1 MQTALVHEHHN
12 HKPYEVDHILSL
24 KHGGR
29 SDLRNFAFACFDC
42 NRFKGTDVGSI
53 VPGSAAFTRL
63 YNPRMDVWPEHFR
76 LDLGVF
82 IIGITGIGAAT
93 ARVLDL
99 NARGRILGTAESEY
113 ARVVPRTRGVE
124 TDGLGRVADSDLPI
138 PRAPRRL

>member
-1 MQTALVHEHHN
+1 MTARAGGLCEYCLVHEHHN

-63 YNPRMDVWPEHFR
+63 YNPRIDVWSEHFR

-99 NARGRILGTAESEY
+99 NARGRVWERQNLSTLGLYPVPAALRRMGLAE
-113 ARVVPRTRGVE
+113 
-124 TDGLGRVADSDLPI
+124 
-138 PRAPRRL
+138 